1 MPSLAEIPHYQSLF
15 GNADTVGAPPSLDQF
30 DHLRAYRELGPIYR
44 VRFRDDDWIVIGGL
58 EANELAWRNPDAWS
72 YHDALEAFREVM
84 GPTHVTQLDGPPH
97 RAKRKT
103 LKPGFAMSQLGRV
116 IPAIDATVAEQFRTH
131 AGELLDLHAFFMETL
146 TEANCRSVVDF
157 PLSREQ
163 RDDFIRFEETFIR
176 NTQQAPA
183 RRRAFYENPDFAAL
197 RKRVLGVCAEIVS
210 ARAAGERRAD
220 NLQAVLDTHETP
232 LREVP
237 LDEMVSECYLLL
249 MAGTGNTA
257 KVLNCG
263 LRHLLDESAW
273 LARLQPEIDRYT
285 SAALASGMSDFPL
298 LKATLMEME
307 RLFPAA
313 PVMPRRSAVAL
324 EFAGVEIPPGTK
336 ILHLHTLPHF
346 LEEIYE
352 EPYRF
357 KPQRWLENEYPRK
370 AHGTFGGS
378 THVCLGMNL
387 ARVHMPILLGNLLR
401 DYRLEVDELPDI
413 QVNFNYGVP
422 QTANLRARLIP
433 KG

>member
-1 MPSLAEIPHYQSLF
+1 MPNLAEIPHYQSLLAESSTD
-15 GNADTVGAPPSLDQF
+15 GPPPSLDQF
-30 DHLRAYRELGPIYR
+30 DHLRAYRELGPIYK
-44 VRFRDDDWIVIGGL
+44 VRFRDEDWVVIGGL
-58 EANELAWRNPDAWS
+58 DANDLAWRHPDAWS

-84 GPTHVTQLDGPPH
+84 GPTHVTQLDGKAH

-103 LKPGFAMSQLGRV
+103 LKPGFAMSQMGKV

-131 AGELLDLHAFFMETL
+131 TGELLDLHAFFMETL

-157 PLSREQ
+157 PLTKEQ
-163 RDDFIRFEETFIR
+163 RADFIRFEETFIG
-176 NTQQAPA
+176 NTQKAPA
-183 RRRAFYENPDFAAL
+183 VRRAFYNDPEFAAL
-197 RKRVLGVCAEIVS
+197 RERVIGVCETIVKR
-210 ARAAGERRAD
+210 RAGGERKDD
-220 NLQAVLDTHETP
+220 NFQAVLDTHETP
-232 LREVP
+232 LAELP
-237 LDEMVSECYLLL
+237 IHELVSECYLIL

-273 LARLQPEIDRYT
+273 LVRLQEEVDRY
-285 SAALASGMSDFPL
+285 SPMMLAGGMTEFPL

-313 PVMPRRSAVAL
+313 PVMPRKSAIPL
-324 EFAGVEIPPGTK
+324 EFAGVEIPAGTK

-357 KPQRWLENEYPRK
+357 KPQRWIDNEYPRK

-387 ARVHMPILLGNLLR
+387 ARVHMPILLCNLLR
-401 DYRLEVDELPDI
+401 DYTLQVEELPDI
-413 QVNFNYGVP
+413 KVNFNYGVP
-422 QTANLRARLIP
+422 QTSNLRARLVG